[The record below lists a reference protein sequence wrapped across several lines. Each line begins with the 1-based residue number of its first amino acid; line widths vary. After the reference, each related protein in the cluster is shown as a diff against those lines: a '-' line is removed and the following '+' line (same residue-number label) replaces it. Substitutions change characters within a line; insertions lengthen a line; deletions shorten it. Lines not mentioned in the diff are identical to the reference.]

1 MLYEMNSEIFEVGET
16 KLNQYI
22 KNDDT
27 EKLQSGSSS
36 YIPRDTDKD
45 IQLIKAIEILSSLNK
60 KIINIR
66 EMN

>member
-1 MLYEMNSEIFEVGET
+1 MGET

-22 KNDDT
+22 KNGDT